1 MVDSLRNRLPVVIRQ
16 LPLQDRGRPG
26 PSANVERSV
35 AIALAA
41 VGTIAVASLALS
53 IVELTKPRA
62 PVAHTAVN
70 LRGPEPTATAAAT
83 HDLCTVI
90 GPLQAESDHIAN
102 RWMALGPVGT
112 PARDGGTLTF
122 ISGIEGSIARVQ
134 QALDAHPGAD
144 GFLRR
149 SLQRGLDDEH
159 MIAADL
165 GSGPFE
171 SYDQNAWLDRQASNA
186 GVLSECAKVGVRW

>member
-1 MVDSLRNRLPVVIRQ
+1 MVIRQ
-16 LPLQDRGRPG
+16 RPLPYWARPE
-26 PSANVERSV
+26 PPQNVQRRI

-53 IVELTKPRA
+53 IVELTRPQTPA
-62 PVAHTAVN
+62 AHTAVN
-70 LRGPEPTATAAAT
+70 SPGRAPLATTAAT
-83 HDLCTVI
+83 HELCTAI
-90 GPLQAESDHIAN
+90 GPLQAESDQIAN

-112 PARDGGTLTF
+112 PARVGGTAKFL
-122 ISGIEGSIARVQ
+122 SDIEASIVRVQ
-134 QALDAHPGAD
+134 HALDAHPAAD

-165 GSGPFE
+165 RSGPFE
-171 SYDQNAWLDRQASNA
+171 PYDQNAWLDRQASYA